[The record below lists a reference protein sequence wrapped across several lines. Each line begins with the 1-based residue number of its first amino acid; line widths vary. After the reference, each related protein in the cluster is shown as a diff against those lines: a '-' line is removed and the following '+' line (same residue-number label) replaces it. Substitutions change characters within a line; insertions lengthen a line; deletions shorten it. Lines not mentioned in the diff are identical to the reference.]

1 MLVGDNPSRSPPQA
15 KVVNKLRLK
24 VGKMLGLSKSKTLA
38 RHPASPWHYNLVK
51 VIQERARDPD
61 LEVSRWLKEGAP
73 FGIAEEIRSGG
84 LLPLIREQPTLTAYQ
99 LSELDACVKNHGSF
113 DEVVEGDKPA
123 LAELRELVD
132 NGFARVCEDEDT
144 ATQWLGMRPVVS
156 PLAT

>member
-1 MLVGDNPSRSPPQA
+1 M
-15 KVVNKLRLK
+15 
-24 VGKMLGLSKSKTLA
+24 
-38 RHPASPWHYNLVK
+38 
-51 VIQERARDPD
+51 
-61 LEVSRWLKEGAP
+61 
-73 FGIAEEIRSGG
+73 
-84 LLPLIREQPTLTAYQ
+84 IREQPTLTAYQ

-156 PLAT
+156 PLGNVVNIRPDASRKNRLIQDFRASSVNAASVVQERQVLPRFADHDRDLAALSASESSVGVFVLDFKHALMAVPLAPNGDGL